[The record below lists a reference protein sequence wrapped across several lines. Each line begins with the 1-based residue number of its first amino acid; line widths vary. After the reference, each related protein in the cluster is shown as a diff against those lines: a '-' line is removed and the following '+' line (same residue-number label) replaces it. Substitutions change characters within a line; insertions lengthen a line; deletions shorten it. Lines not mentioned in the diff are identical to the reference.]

1 MRPYWLHAIRVPDCQ
16 LMIDMGECERKK
28 FGELSGLRKRI
39 QVVRREKHEAGR
51 QGKPNPHPE
60 LVI

>member
-1 MRPYWLHAIRVPDCQ
+1 
-16 LMIDMGECERKK
+16 MIDMGECERKK